1 MWLQVG
7 EVEYSKKECYLKAID
22 CDEEYA
28 NAWINLGTVGGGKV
42 QCKGCGRGYRSLDTH
57 PAPGYRRGD
66 GALPILVRAHASHSP
81 FAVCVCVWHDARQFL
96 PGCPRTYYT

>member
-7 EVEYSKKECYLKAID
+7 EVEYSEKECHLKAID
-22 CDEEYA
+22 CDEVYA
-28 NAWINLGTVGGGKV
+28 NAWTGLGTVGGGKV

-66 GALPILVRAHASHSP
+66 SALPSVAIRMRAHTLHPP
-81 FAVCVCVWHDARQFL
+81 FAVCVA
-96 PGCPRTYYT
+96 